1 MQFCITTAGFIGAGL
16 IVNKAF
22 SDWSENPVITS
33 IDSIAAPIDLIQ
45 FPTVTICQNEKR
57 QPDNWAFLETIF
69 NKIPFECITP
79 AYARNNREGT
89 AFLHALPYCN
99 TTEKVR
105 EDFRFLVKGL
115 AEQYKGWLFNDDI
128 MNSVLLSTDSIL
140 LFDDIPTFES
150 ITNKVGE
157 LVANKVMSNKQL
169 MNFPIDS
176 FAKTL
181 DYYYVLDTHW
191 KEGNFS
197 SWHEYGY
204 GDCSSKKC
212 KNNKLVKVLVK
223 LLSVMS
229 QAKIGQFGNFLS
241 YFLSKVKLDQ
251 NMDNTFKHG
260 KMEGKTYWQ
269 SFCEMGKNEKFVH
282 MLFTNM
288 SKLVGFDDNEL
299 VSLYDLP
306 SMLSNANDDSIYQ
319 FQQNFLYSICQDSV
333 KNNGNNPQSPT
344 KSCFYEWQWLFSKG
358 RAIYF
363 LFNYSI
369 TLY

>member
-33 IDSIAAPIDLIQ
+33 VDSIAAPIDLIQ
-45 FPTVTICQNEKR
+45 FPTITICQSEKK
-57 QPDNWAFLETIF
+57 QPDNWAFLETIY

-79 AYARNNREGT
+79 AYVRNNREGT
-89 AFLHALPYCN
+89 TFLHASLPYCN

-128 MNSVLLSTDSIL
+128 MNSELLSTDPKSSLEKYEGIDDYA
-140 LFDDIPTFES
+140 FDDIPTFES
-150 ITNKVGE
+150 IANKVGE
-157 LVANKVMSNKQL
+157 LVANKVMNNQQL
-169 MNFPIDS
+169 MDFPIDN

-181 DYYYVLDTHW
+181 DYYNVLDTHW

-197 SWHEYGY
+197 SWDEYGY

-260 KMEGKTYWQ
+260 KMDQIWIGE
-269 SFCEMGKNEKFVH
+269 
-282 MLFTNM
+282 LF
-288 SKLVGFDDNEL
+288 GF
-299 VSLYDLP
+299 
-306 SMLSNANDDSIYQ
+306 
-319 FQQNFLYSICQDSV
+319 
-333 KNNGNNPQSPT
+333 T
-344 KSCFYEWQWLFSKG
+344 
-358 RAIYF
+358 
-363 LFNYSI
+363 
-369 TLY
+369 